1 MLQKGEP
8 KALTAVSLA
17 AVALVLAGLAVAV
30 VHFHMPVKETYWAL
44 TPPVIAIALALI
56 TKEVYS
62 SLFLG
67 ILTGAFLNAGFDL
80 VGTLNQVFTG
90 GIIKVLADKWNVGIL
105 IFLVILGM
113 MVQLMNRAGGSAAFG
128 RWASSHI
135 TTRKGA
141 QLATMVLGCLIFI
154 DDYFNCLTVGSVM
167 RPVTDKHMVSRA
179 KLAYLID
186 STAAPICII
195 APISSWAA
203 AVSGFVKG
211 ENGINLFVQAIPFNF
226 YALLTIGMMIL
237 LITLNV
243 DYGPM
248 ALHERNAVKGD
259 LFTTG
264 ITKEAQADASQ
275 TEETRGQVIDML
287 LPIVALIIC
296 CVIGMIY
303 TGGYF
308 EGTGFVESF
317 ANSDASVGLVL
328 GSSVAL
334 LITVVFYLVRQ
345 VLPFASCMEC
355 LPEGFKQ
362 MVPAMLILSFAWSL
376 KAMTD
381 GLGAAKF
388 VAGVVHELPA
398 LHHLPHRHRP
408 GLRHGYLVG
417 HLRHPH
423 PHRRELLPGFG
434 PYHDDHLHFGL
445 HGRRC
450 LRRSLLAHFRY
461 DDHVVGRSPVRP
473 SEPRDDAAAVR
484 LDGGRCILLHVPR
497 GGLFQECPRFPLL
510 RHRPAVPRA
519 DGHAAAP
526 AQDDLNC
533 ADVEYT
539 KETKLC

>member
-275 TEETRGQVIDML
+275 TEETRG
-287 LPIVALIIC
+287 
-296 CVIGMIY
+296 
-303 TGGYF
+303 
-308 EGTGFVESF
+308 
-317 ANSDASVGLVL
+317 
-328 GSSVAL
+328 
-334 LITVVFYLVRQ
+334 
-345 VLPFASCMEC
+345 
-355 LPEGFKQ
+355 
-362 MVPAMLILSFAWSL
+362 
-376 KAMTD
+376 
-381 GLGAAKF
+381 
-388 VAGVVHELPA
+388 
-398 LHHLPHRHRP
+398 
-408 GLRHGYLVG
+408 
-417 HLRHPH
+417 
-423 PHRRELLPGFG
+423 
-434 PYHDDHLHFGL
+434 
-445 HGRRC
+445 
-450 LRRSLLAHFRY
+450 
-461 DDHVVGRSPVRP
+461 
-473 SEPRDDAAAVR
+473 
-484 LDGGRCILLHVPR
+484 
-497 GGLFQECPRFPLL
+497 
-510 RHRPAVPRA
+510 
-519 DGHAAAP
+519 
-526 AQDDLNC
+526 
-533 ADVEYT
+533 
-539 KETKLC
+539 